1 MTPPL
6 GMAVGRGWGGAP
18 PSIAAAQQPK
28 RMLALKFN
36 TFPLPSR
43 SLVHVGLAT
52 PVAFHPRVST
62 VTPRC
67 ATPPRLSS
75 TMLAARV
82 RAASS
87 RATAA
92 VSRVMQARSVAPA
105 VVVPAATALA
115 CLFPA
120 GPISA
125 GHARL
130 AHATAGTDAAAEAA
144 KGEEEDD
151 TTQQASPEDASEG
164 APAAEVD
171 VAELQKELQELRN
184 TRVRLLAEMENT
196 REIAR
201 RDVEKG
207 KTYAIQKF
215 AKELLDVSDNLERAV
230 SAVTPEQMEERDDPL
245 LKNLHFGVLATEKE
259 LLKLFEN
266 HGITKV
272 RAPESGACA
281 PTIAFASPPRHTV
294 RQGRGTL

>member
-1 MTPPL
+1 
-6 GMAVGRGWGGAP
+6 
-18 PSIAAAQQPK
+18 
-28 RMLALKFN
+28 
-36 TFPLPSR
+36 
-43 SLVHVGLAT
+43 
-52 PVAFHPRVST
+52 
-62 VTPRC
+62 
-67 ATPPRLSS
+67 
-75 TMLAARV
+75 MLAARV

-230 SAVTPEQMEERDDPL
+230 SAVTPEQMEERDDHL

-266 HGITKV
+266 HGITKFGKV
-272 RAPESGACA
+272 GEPFDPNRHDAMFKMPPSDEAAP
-281 PTIAFASPPRHTV
+281 
-294 RQGRGTL
+294 GTLGQVLQCGYTFKDRILRPAKVGAVADE